1 MFEVGVSNSVKNLDN
16 VKKLLDDFINDY
28 SKGKAIKLRIEID
41 NLKAITDALSHIG
54 DSSQLRNLRQEIEA
68 LNREFAKLSVGAGGK
83 GDIGVRGMNQEVED
97 LKQKWKEAI
106 NLLSKYNEDLNTARS
121 KRDATLNPVDKGIY
135 ADQIS
140 KLKGQIKEQQGV
152 VKSAKQAY
160 DDAVASAGKV
170 VDANTKVTNSSNE
183 VDAAL
188 KKIKEETS
196 STKESVDALSKS
208 VTELVTQLQNT
219 GKTNG
224 LKNIAESSEK
234 SAKSSKEAAEAK
246 ETEAEK
252 NRKLAIADEGR
263 LKLLKEIEDQI
274 KKIANIE
281 NSAKGLGL
289 DSSALGAAQTAFRGL
304 LQTVSNEKFDPQVF
318 RATFSRLKTEFR
330 DVVQEA
336 DKFNKSTDKSSSQ
349 AESRIRKLGIAFNEL
364 KNYMKQNGGSEE
376 MKRLQAE
383 IQGAIQKMRQL
394 MNAGDYKGAVNVYER
409 LAGVLRQASTATKEF
424 DNSQHNLSS
433 TVGKVNVNLMG
444 QSQVLSDL
452 KSMAMQYL
460 SVWGAQTFIHNI
472 IELGG
477 QLEQQRLSIGAILQD
492 TAQAN
497 HLFGQIKS
505 LAVKSPF
512 GVQQLDAMSK
522 QLSAYGFQYSELY
535 EWTKRL
541 ADISAATGTSVDR
554 LALALG
560 HVRSEGA
567 LSGYTLRQFSMGNIP
582 LLQKLSENLGKTKQE
597 IRKMTRNKEIGYEDV
612 LNVLKQLTD
621 EGGMFFE
628 AQETMAEALNAK
640 FKNLRDSF
648 QIMYSEMAEG
658 APGDFLKGVAEVL
671 TDISKSWRVLMPLII
686 SGGAA
691 FGVWK
696 GATMLVNYELA
707 KEGVLTSKAAAEKA
721 KYIAATNAQI
731 ATTGRWTLALKGL
744 GSAMMGI
751 GKFLFSPWTLGFAA
765 IEGLIYLWSKH
776 NEEVRRASDL
786 TKAFGETAVESEKNI
801 GKILENVKPYSEG
814 MDESRMKAGIDSMTE
829 AIKNYGV
836 NGQKTLNDITE
847 SATTV
852 AEKYK
857 SMREELEKTNDVYKE
872 MKRTSKAFEYG
883 INQTDKGWFDDN
895 VETNLTQYAEA
906 LKGFEDEFTK
916 FSSKYGDALKNAVDA
931 ATKADPAFA
940 EATKNM
946 DSYSQKLVELWANAD
961 KYKTAMAVARPLYK
975 DTGWRDVYYG
985 SEGFLNLSYK
995 RREAMKELDDFMA
1008 NTESKLK
1015 EQGYDF
1021 TKELA
1026 PEQVGNL
1033 LKQSKDWME
1042 KHPEWENIYNVIEQK
1057 LEKRWGIKFYPD
1069 VSPVEEHLPEWMK
1082 AFQNELD
1089 GTGIELKADM
1099 SVEQIFDA
1107 MKKGYD
1113 TAQAAINKLGPL
1125 AFSVGLK
1132 LDNIT
1137 AESIAKFGMAGSRD
1151 YNPELY
1157 KGLSELLQN
1166 MGVKSKIDTSGKKR
1180 GWDFGSVKKDGSHK
1194 AEKQNQEAAK
1204 AVREQVRIIKEAAD
1218 AFQYWREK
1226 VGDKSAWEHVQSE
1239 FGEVLKDVGITAKN
1253 IEDVRSN
1260 LDRIPTTKKFKQI
1273 KDEKIKREIKKEIG
1287 KEQDQYNR
1295 KDFERDTEKFLSET
1309 EIKLDSLTRAWE
1321 KFNTVREATGNLS
1334 LAINIAGV
1342 KYQEGQRTLADAV
1355 RQSVEDDFKS
1365 FGVQAIP
1372 FSVELDKESIKRQIQ
1387 EAFAAVAPIKPVQG
1401 KDESAEDFKQRM
1413 DAYNVALATH
1423 EARIKGVVTEY
1434 EKWQELEKQVQ
1445 QNDLQVYSNLV
1456 GSTVDLATQL
1466 QKVNDEY
1473 RKEIESLERLKKLG
1487 VENGGISNAEFDR
1500 ASRIST
1506 SNYEMKRVQAQKEYQ
1521 FLMDGVI
1528 TMNKEAAK
1536 TIRNEYV
1543 EALKGKLRAGTISAK
1558 EYADKIEEIN
1568 DKMRELEHQ
1577 QSDGMAYWGGGT
1589 DGLINNMKKRAKA
1602 QEEAGA
1608 AEIQQGQKLM
1618 DLADSLGNAEM
1629 FMKGFSQMQSGQK
1642 MAAAGQGLSEFA
1654 GGMSETM
1661 AYVDII
1667 VHGINDIVQ
1676 GFKALIDEIDEMD
1689 QALGNGS
1696 LKESGDDVYTFIDS
1710 FSRASN
1716 KATQAFDSFKNGDMM
1731 GMMAGIVGSFT
1742 QWVTGFAQ
1750 GHDRK
1755 RDHEIKVAEEQLKI
1769 VKSIDS
1775 RLETQLSRTLGG
1787 GTTATIDR
1795 ATLMRYA
1802 PMSDLWNQM
1811 QAGDTK
1817 AWVQYL
1823 HSYSGMQMQRLSG
1836 STLDAIRTAAQNE
1849 SVYSAQLASLMEQRD
1864 LISQQLA
1871 AESDKK
1877 NSDNTAINEY
1887 EQQIAELNDKIK
1899 YFVED
1904 TGKELYGLDLKGWAS
1919 QIGDALMTAF
1929 ENGEDAMEA
1938 FRDTAKDIMRDV
1950 ASEMLKLGVLE
1961 PMMENLRQ
1969 DLFGKEWTDSNG
1981 NVWRGVYNQ
1990 TTGRFDETQTLS
2002 ILDKYFGEGGEM
2014 EKAVGAGQEFY
2025 DWVQKITG
2033 EDLRSSDSSSSMS
2046 NTIKGVTEQTAD
2058 LLASYVNAIRAD
2070 VSVNRAAIAQYFPMF
2085 YQALTSQNGSLANI
2099 ENHTAAIMRSN
2110 DAIERSNQAILDSI
2124 NGLKNKAWKVPIA

>member
-16 VKKLLDDFINDY
+16 VKKLLDDFINEY

-41 NLKAITDALSHIG
+41 NLKTITDALSQIG

-68 LNREFAKLSVGAGGK
+68 LNREFAKLAVGAGGK
-83 GDIGVRGMNQEVED
+83 GDMGVRGMNQEVED
-97 LKQKWKEAI
+97 LKGKWESAI
-106 NLLSKYNEDLNTARS
+106 RLLTRYNEELDLARRN
-121 KRDATLNPVDKGIY
+121 RDATSNPIDRQGY
-135 ADQIS
+135 TDQIN
-140 KLKGQIKEQQGV
+140 KLKEQIKEQQGF

-170 VDANTKVTNSSNE
+170 VEANAKVAASTNEANTAFE
-183 VDAAL
+183 
-188 KKIKEETS
+188 KIKEETS

-246 ETEAEK
+246 DTEAEK
-252 NRKLAIADEGR
+252 ERKLKIEEETR
-263 LKLLKEIEDQI
+263 LRLLKELEDQI
-274 KKIANIE
+274 KRIANIE

-289 DSSALGAAQTAFRGL
+289 DTSAIGAAQKAFGEFF
-304 LQTVSNEKFDPQVF
+304 QTMSNVKFDPQVF

-349 AESRIRKLGIAFNEL
+349 AESRIRKLGMAFNEL

-424 DNSQHNLSS
+424 DNSQHNLAS
-433 TVGKVNVNLMG
+433 TVNKTNSNLQG

-452 KSMAMQYL
+452 KTMAMQYL

-744 GSAMMGI
+744 GRAMMGI

-961 KYKTAMAVARPLYK
+961 KYKTAMAVARPIYK

-1082 AFQNELD
+1082 AFQNELE

-1099 SVEQIFDA
+1099 SMEQIFDA

-1137 AESIAKFGMAGSRD
+1137 AESIAKFGMAGSKD

-1157 KGLSELLQN
+1157 AGLSELLQK
-1166 MGVKSKIDTSGKKR
+1166 MGVKSKIDTAGKKR
-1180 GWDFGSVKKDGSHK
+1180 GWNFGSVKKDGSHK

-1413 DAYNVALATH
+1413 DAYNAALATH

-1434 EKWQELEKQVQ
+1434 EKWQELQKQIEQ
-1445 QNDLQVYSNLV
+1445 ADLQVYANLT
-1456 GSTVDLATQL
+1456 GSAVDLTTEL
-1466 QKVNDEY
+1466 QKINDEY
-1473 RKEIESLERLKKLG
+1473 LKQLDSLNRLKSKGVIKQDQYNQSRSILDANTNMKL
-1487 VENGGISNAEFDR
+1487 
-1500 ASRIST
+1500 
-1506 SNYEMKRVQAQKEYQ
+1506 VQAKESYK
-1521 FLMDGVI
+1521 LLVDGVI
-1528 TMNKEAAK
+1528 TMNKNAARIIK
-1536 TIRNEYV
+1536 NEYAD
-1543 EALKGKLRAGTISAK
+1543 ALEQQLKAGAITAK
-1558 EYADKIEEIN
+1558 DYADKIDEIN
-1568 DKMRELEHQ
+1568 KKMNDLENAPSNFKSFMEGGLNGLIQNLSNRGKSMTEQGASLFQQGFSEKDEKGMSNFKKMFQGQDMMKMGKNMSAMSQGMSSTANTIGIIIKALDDFAKGLRETFETMRELAESAG
-1577 QSDGMAYWGGGT
+1577 SDTHTSSWNTWDTMT
-1589 DGLINNMKKRAKA
+1589 
-1602 QEEAGA
+1602 
-1608 AEIQQGQKLM
+1608 
-1618 DLADSLGNAEM
+1618 S
-1629 FMKGFSQMQSGQK
+1629 GFSRTTGNISKAWNGIQSGDIG
-1642 MAAAGQGLSEFA
+1642 AVLSGAVGTFV
-1654 GGMSETM
+1654 SP
-1661 AYVDII
+1661 II
-1667 VHGINDIVQ
+1667 
-1676 GFKALIDEIDEMD
+1676 E
-1689 QALGNGS
+1689 
-1696 LKESGDDVYTFIDS
+1696 Y
-1710 FSRASN
+1710 N
-1716 KATQAFDSFKNGDMM
+1716 K
-1731 GMMAGIVGSFT
+1731 
-1742 QWVTGFAQ
+1742 
-1750 GHDRK
+1750 GHDRLLSYRIEDLTKEVKVIESDLAMIKRFRERNLGYDTGEARKLMSEFSKHFASYTKKENLEGDVATYYYGVLPYNMANYYNYDEKMNGYMQELEDLRSK
-1755 RDHEIKVAEEQLKI
+1755 RDKI
-1769 VKSIDS
+1769 A
-1775 RLETQLSRTLGG
+1775 Q
-1787 GTTATIDR
+1787 
-1795 ATLMRYA
+1795 
-1802 PMSDLWNQM
+1802 
-1811 QAGDTK
+1811 
-1817 AWVQYL
+1817 QY
-1823 HSYSGMQMQRLSG
+1823 S
-1836 STLDAIRTAAQNE
+1836 NE
-1849 SVYSAQLASLMEQRD
+1849 L
-1864 LISQQLA
+1864 
-1871 AESDKK
+1871 DKK
-1877 NSDNTAINEY
+1877 NSSDEALREY
-1887 EQQIAELNDKIK
+1887 QDQISELDEQIM
-1899 YFVED
+1899 YFTQD
-1904 TGKELYGLDLKGWAS
+1904 LSKELWDIDFKSWATQFS
-1919 QIGDALMTAF
+1919 DALWTAF
-1929 ENGEDAMEA
+1929 ENGEDAAQA
-1938 FRDTAKDIMRDV
+1938 FHDTAEDIIADV
-1950 ASEMLKLGVLE
+1950 AKR
-1961 PMMENLRQ
+1961 MM
-1969 DLFGKEWTDSNG
+1969 
-1981 NVWRGVYNQ
+1981 
-1990 TTGRFDETQTLS
+1990 TLS
-2002 ILDKYFGEGGEM
+2002 ILEPMFNRLQKELFGEYDADLNRYVGGKIKYDTNGNIDMEGSQQDVLAVLGKYFGEGGEA
-2014 EKAVGAGQEFY
+2014 EKSAEAANMFY
-2025 DWVQKITG
+2025 DWVKEITG
-2033 EDLRSSDSSSSMS
+2033 FELNGSDSSSSSMS

-2058 LLASYVNAIRAD
+2058 LIASYLNACRAD
-2070 VSVNRAAIAQYFPMF
+2070 LSVNRAMIAQYFPMF
-2085 YQALTSQNGSLANI
+2085 YQALTSSNGNLANI

-2110 DAIERSNQAILDSI
+2110 EKIAEKVSSLDDRIS
-2124 NGLKNKAWKVPIA
+2124 GLQSKTWKMPIA